1 MKCAWKELLNILP
14 PWMRPEVDAL
24 GKDKLQELRLRLY
37 APPELVLVRN
47 SRWLERNVCM
57 EDLTF
62 CIHAASQYSP
72 WAASTAS
79 MGYLSAPGGHRIGM
93 CGEAVIQNGSMTGI
107 RNPSSLCIRIARDFS
122 GISDGIPLNRSLLIL
137 GAPGWG
143 KTTLLRVLIR
153 RRGEEGCQTAVV
165 DERGELFPLG
175 FPRGKRVDILTGCPK
190 AQGIPALLRTMGP
203 GCIAVDEITEIAD
216 CSAIMQAQGCGVQLL
231 ATAHASS
238 LKDFF
243 QRPVYRA
250 LAENKVFHT
259 AVILRSDKS
268 WYLERMA

>member
-1 MKCAWKELLNILP
+1 MKCAWKELVSVLP
-14 PWMRPEVDAL
+14 PWMRPEVDTR
-24 GKDKLQELRLRLY
+24 GKDKLQELRLRLD
-37 APPELVLVRN
+37 APPELVLGKE
-47 SRWLERNVCM
+47 SQWLNRCTTM

-62 CIHAASQYSP
+62 CIHTASRYSP

-79 MGYLSAPGGHRIGM
+79 MGYLTAPGGHRIGM
-93 CGEAVIQNGSMTGI
+93 CGEAVIQDGKMTGI
-107 RNPSSLCIRIARDFS
+107 RNLSSLCIRIARDFP
-122 GISDGIPLNRSLLIL
+122 GISAGLPTNQSMIIL

-143 KTTLLRVLIR
+143 KTTLLRDLIR
-153 RRGEEGCQTAVV
+153 RTAENIQTSVV
-165 DERGELFPLG
+165 DERGELFPTG
-175 FPRGKRVDILTGCPK
+175 FHRGKRVDILTGCPK

-216 CSAIMQAQGCGVQLL
+216 CSAILQAQGCGVQLL

-238 LKDFF
+238 LKDFL